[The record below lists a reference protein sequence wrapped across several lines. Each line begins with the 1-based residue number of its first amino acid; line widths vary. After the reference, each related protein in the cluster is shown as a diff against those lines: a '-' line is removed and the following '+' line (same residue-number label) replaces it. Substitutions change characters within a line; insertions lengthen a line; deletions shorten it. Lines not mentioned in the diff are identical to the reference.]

1 MGRYSHLA
9 IEGRE
14 DVMCLCRQG
23 RASARLPARSAG
35 TSRRRRGEFS
45 ARARFTEAVGAERCF
60 CLPHHPWQRGANE
73 NTNGLLRQYFP
84 KRCDLGAVTDEE
96 VAMVCDELNRR
107 PRERLGWR
115 TPYEVYH
122 SVALHLL

>member
-1 MGRYSHLA
+1 MPLQAGEGVCEIARAIGRNKST
-9 IEGRE
+9 
-14 DVMCLCRQG
+14 
-23 RASARLPARSAG
+23 AS
-35 TSRRRRGEFS
+35 GEF
-45 ARARFTEAVGAERCF
+45 AEHARFTEAVGAERCF

>member
-1 MGRYSHLA
+1 MSCASAGR
-9 IEGRE
+9 G
-14 DVMCLCRQG
+14 
-23 RASARLPARSAG
+23 ASARSPAQSAG
-35 TSRRRRGEFS
+35 TSRRRRGS
-45 ARARFTEAVGAERCF
+45 SPRARFTEAVGAERCF

>member
-9 IEGRE
+9 IEERE
-14 DVMCLCRQG
+14 DVMCLRRQG
-23 RASARLPARSAG
+23 GVCEIARAIGRDKSTAS
-35 TSRRRRGEFS
+35 GEF
-45 ARARFTEAVGAERCF
+45 AEHARFTDTVGAECCF

-84 KRCDLGAVTDEE
+84 KGRDLGAVTEEE

-115 TPYEVYH
+115 TPYEVYR

>member
-9 IEGRE
+9 IEERE
-14 DVMCLCRQG
+14 DVVCLRRQG
-23 RASARLPARSAG
+23 RASARSPARSAG
-35 TSRRRRGEFS
+35 TSRRRRGFS
-45 ARARFTEAVGAERCF
+45 GRARFTDAVGAERYF
-60 CLPHHPWQRGANE
+60 CLPHHPWQRGTSE
-73 NTNGLLRQYFP
+73 NTDGLLRQYFP

-96 VAMVCDELNRR
+96 VAMVYDELNRR

-115 TPYEVYH
+115 TPYEVYR

>member
-9 IEGRE
+9 IEERE
-14 DVMCLCRQG
+14 DVMCLRRQG
-23 RASARLPARSAG
+23 GVCEIARAIGRDKSTAS
-35 TSRRRRGEFS
+35 GEFS